1 MNSVE
6 SAIWGIVLGGILT
19 AIGLVLNILQ
29 IPDAWR
35 FFGIA
40 SDAAVRSDVR
50 ALSIAFVIETV
61 CRTIGK
67 ALILLIMSLLAA
79 RIIGLL
85 DNTIGVLAIYL
96 LDVSLFFFDVASAAT
111 IWARRA
117 VRVANKEQAGA

>member
-19 AIGLVLNILQ
+19 AIGLILNIAQ

-40 SDAAVRSDVR
+40 SDVAVRSDVR
-50 ALSIAFVIETV
+50 ALSIAFVVETV

-67 ALILLIMSLLAA
+67 AVILLVMSLLAA
-79 RIIGLL
+79 RIVGLL
-85 DNTIGVLAIYL
+85 DNSIGVLLIYL
-96 LDVSLFFFDVASAAT
+96 LDVSLFFFDIASAAT

-117 VRVANKEQAGA
+117 VRVANEEQAG

>member
-19 AIGLVLNILQ
+19 VIGLVLNVLQ

-40 SDAAVRSDVR
+40 SDVSVRSDAR
-50 ALSIAFVIETV
+50 ALSIEFVVETI

-67 ALILLIMSLLAA
+67 ALILLVMSLLAA
-79 RIIGLL
+79 RIVGLL
-85 DNTIGVLAIYL
+85 DNSIGVLEIYL

-111 IWARRA
+111 VWGRRA
-117 VRVANKEQAGA
+117 VRVANREQAG